1 MVRVQW
7 LPALLV
13 VAVILLSPLLYD
25 GLSFL
30 ALVR

>member
-1 MVRVQW
+1 MVRMQW

-13 VAVILLSPLLYD
+13 VAVIQLSPLLYD
-25 GLSFL
+25 GLLSL